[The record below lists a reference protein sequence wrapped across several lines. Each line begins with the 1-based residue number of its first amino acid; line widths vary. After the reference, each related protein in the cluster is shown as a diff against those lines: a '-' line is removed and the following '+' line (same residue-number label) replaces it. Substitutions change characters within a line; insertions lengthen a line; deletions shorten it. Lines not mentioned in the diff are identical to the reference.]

1 MIGFVDINLP
11 YDHGQTKKVPP
22 QSKIDLRLAYKDT
35 YNVLTLSERFL
46 LLSIRATYLYLLSML
61 PVFFLIKKMTYIYKF
76 YLFS

>member
-35 YNVLTLSERFL
+35 YNVLTLSERFFYCQYEL
-46 LLSIRATYLYLLSML
+46 HICTYCQCYQS
-61 PVFFLIKKMTYIYKF
+61 FF
-76 YLFS
+76 